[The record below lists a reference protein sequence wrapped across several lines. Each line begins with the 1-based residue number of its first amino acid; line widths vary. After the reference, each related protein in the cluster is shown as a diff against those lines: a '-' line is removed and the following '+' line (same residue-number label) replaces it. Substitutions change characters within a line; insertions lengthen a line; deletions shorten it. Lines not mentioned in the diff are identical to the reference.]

1 MEKITY
7 KKTMGLLRSKVVLT
21 VLGGFILS
29 SCGATMGGYTET
41 DGVYY
46 DPNKDTIPVGVV
58 MNSGNQV
65 GDYYD
70 YQYTE
75 DQNKYLN
82 SDNRN
87 QNWQDSQNSDW
98 GNFTGT

>member
-1 MEKITY
+1 MKIITY
-7 KKTMGLLRSKVVLT
+7 KKSMQLLKSNAVLAI
-21 VLGGFILS
+21 LGGLILS
-29 SCGATMGGYTET
+29 SCGATMGGYSET

-46 DPNKDTIPVGVV
+46 DPNTDTIPVGVV

-70 YQYTE
+70 YQYKD

-82 SDNRN
+82 SENRN
-87 QNWQDSQNSDW
+87 Q
-98 GNFTGT
+98 